1 MNSDSKTIYV
11 YDGFSREEGRQL
23 GRLFVDRIR
32 GSEAYSFEFDVE
44 WLVEYGA
51 GTVVDPTLAYYSGRQ
66 FSGDGELF
74 GMFKDAAPDRWGRTL
89 MNRRE
94 RILAEKEKRK
104 PRKLCESDYMLGV
117 FDETRMGGLRFKTD
131 EEGEYL
137 SYDRDTAV
145 PPWTRLRTLEEASRN
160 FEKEED
166 VGDEKWL
173 KQLIQP
179 GSSLGGARPKA
190 SVADEEGNLWIAK
203 FPSRH
208 DENDTGAWEMIA
220 HELAKNCG
228 LNVPEARLEKFSK
241 YGSTFLTK
249 RFDRDGKSRVHYASS
264 MTLLGKSDGASAQ
277 DGTSYLDIAGFI
289 RAYGA
294 NPKNDLEELWRRIV
308 FSMAVTNTDD
318 HLRNHAFILSKK
330 GWTLSPMFDVN
341 PVPYGNE
348 LALNVDEQDN
358 RISIELALRTAG
370 KYGID
375 ERKAE
380 KLAKEINGVVSADWE
395 SLAKTFDMSHS
406 QIENMR
412 PAFKDY
418 Y

>member
-1 MNSDSKTIYV
+1 VT
-11 YDGFSREEGRQL
+11 
-23 GRLFVDRIR
+23 
-32 GSEAYSFEFDVE
+32 
-44 WLVEYGA
+44 
-51 GTVVDPTLAYYSGRQ
+51 
-66 FSGDGELF
+66 
-74 GMFKDAAPDRWGRTL
+74 
-89 MNRRE
+89 
-94 RILAEKEKRK
+94 
-104 PRKLCESDYMLGV
+104 
-117 FDETRMGGLRFKTD
+117 
-131 EEGEYL
+131 
-137 SYDRDTAV
+137 
-145 PPWTRLRTLEEASRN
+145 
-160 FEKEED
+160 
-166 VGDEKWL
+166 
-173 KQLIQP
+173 
-179 GSSLGGARPKA
+179 
-190 SVADEEGNLWIAK
+190 
-203 FPSRH
+203 
-208 DENDTGAWEMIA
+208 

-241 YGSTFLTK
+241 YGSTFLTM
-249 RFDRDGKSRVHYASS
+249 RFDRDGKRRIHYASS

-294 NPKNDLEELWRRIV
+294 NPKNDLEELWCRIV

-395 SLAKTFDMSHS
+395 NLAKTLDMSRS

-412 PAFKDY
+412 PAFKKY
-418 Y
+418 L